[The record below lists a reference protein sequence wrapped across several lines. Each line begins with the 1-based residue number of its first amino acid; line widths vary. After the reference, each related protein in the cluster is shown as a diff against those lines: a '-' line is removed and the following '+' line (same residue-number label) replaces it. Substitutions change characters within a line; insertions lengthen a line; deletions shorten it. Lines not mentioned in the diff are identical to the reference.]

1 MRFLAAVRAPLAPD
15 RPPLAVSAS
24 PERPPAIF
32 SHSLRSLLLLAS
44 HAVGGRLA
52 VLGGLEKY
60 HVPALREEPLIYIN
74 LIYINMGKKIVRII
88 TFSNA
93 ERSHKMLKMTR
104 AVAAAAVIV
113 TATPLLVVSSPAQSE
128 NLKLAQVEQP
138 KIQIG
143 PGGVTVAPKTKPKC
157 RTVTTTTETSDG
169 RKVTKR
175 EQVCDEG
182 K

>member
-1 MRFLAAVRAPLAPD
+1 
-15 RPPLAVSAS
+15 
-24 PERPPAIF
+24 
-32 SHSLRSLLLLAS
+32 
-44 HAVGGRLA
+44 
-52 VLGGLEKY
+52 
-60 HVPALREEPLIYIN
+60 VPALREEPLIYIN